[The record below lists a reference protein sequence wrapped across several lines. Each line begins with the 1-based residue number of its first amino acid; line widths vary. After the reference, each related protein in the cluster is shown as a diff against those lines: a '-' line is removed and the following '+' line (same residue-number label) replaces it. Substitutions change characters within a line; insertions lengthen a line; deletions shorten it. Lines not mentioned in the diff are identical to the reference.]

1 MPGWLFQKKEIVF
14 KNGGFFC
21 QGVARIIFSKDASKF
36 LNQIIKKQRMGFSRA
51 GLGMEDPK
59 EKQTRRVGKEQ
70 SHNILSG
77 EDNVGNMSYS
87 EIGSLIRQ
95 KL

>member
-1 MPGWLFQKKEIVF
+1 
-14 KNGGFFC
+14 
-21 QGVARIIFSKDASKF
+21 
-36 LNQIIKKQRMGFSRA
+36 MGFSRA